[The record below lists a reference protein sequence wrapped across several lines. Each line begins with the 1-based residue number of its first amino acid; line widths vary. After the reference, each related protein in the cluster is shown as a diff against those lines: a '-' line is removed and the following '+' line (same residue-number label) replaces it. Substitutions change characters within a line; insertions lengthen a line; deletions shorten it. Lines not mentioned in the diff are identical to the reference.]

1 MKKVICP
8 LNIPAERKGFL
19 EALQK
24 RFAEACNTTAELA
37 RKHHCTARVA
47 LHHLAY
53 HTLRQQFPDLGAQLA
68 CNAIYTVARLFKQL
82 NLPRSAPLPR
92 LHFTATAPV
101 FFDQR
106 TLTLK
111 DRQVSLFTLDGRL
124 RFELDIPTQ
133 VIQLLQTEEIKEI
146 VLFQQ
151 QGHYA
156 LAFFLQ
162 AKPAVLPACIQTDS
176 TRQHITIHT
185 DTPCIA
191 PQAQE
196 TASS

>member
-82 NLPRSAPLPR
+82 NLPRNAPLPQ

-124 RFELDIPTQ
+124 RFELDVPPEIVQ
-133 VIQLLQTEEIKEI
+133 MLKEENIREI
-146 VLFQQ
+146 VLFRHH
-151 QGHYA
+151 GRYA

-162 AKPAVLPACIQTDS
+162 AKPNTLPACIQTDS
-176 TRQHITIHT
+176 TQQYITIQT
-185 DTPCIA
+185 EMPCIKA
-191 PQAQE
+191 QVQE
-196 TASS
+196 TPST